1 MSYTVYIKYYGLE
14 QGFPKLFAHGSHL
27 ALEKNHSSSHPCSH
41 KYTVSGWQVS
51 KIKNIYLRNDF
62 RYLQTHTSSIYNNTT
77 HDLP

>member
-14 QGFPKLFAHGSHL
+14 QGYPKLFARGSHL
-27 ALEKNHSSSHPCSH
+27 ALEKNHGSSHPCSH

-51 KIKNIYLRNDF
+51 KIKNIYLRTDF
-62 RYLQTHTSSIYNNTT
+62 RYLQIYTSSIHNNTM